1 MRIEQ
6 KKIENNMLF
15 IFFILQISF
24 MLHHTLIACKCNKC
38 RKQKRFINFIYVSS
52 CHSSECPN
60 GTYGY
65 GCFNCSEHCV
75 NSSCD
80 KFSENGVCLAGCE
93 VGYTMENCNEGIIF
107 VLLI

>member
-1 MRIEQ
+1 MYIEKQ
-6 KKIENNMLF
+6 F
-15 IFFILQISF
+15 
-24 MLHHTLIACKCNKC
+24 
-38 RKQKRFINFIYVSS
+38 RKQYAFHILYLANFIYVSS

-65 GCFNCSEHCV
+65 ECYNCSEHCV

-80 KFSENGVCLAGCE
+80 KFTENGVCLAGCE
-93 VGYTMENCNEGIIF
+93 VGYTMENCNKGIIF